1 MREYYSRVLAYIACG
16 ASIAAG
22 TYSSISATA
31 SSGWCPMRCST
42 RTWRTTS
49 ASASAST
56 TAQGDPRLL
65 AVDAVHCGLGMALLG
80 FSVVPSLMFLLVLS
94 FTALVIGGL
103 RLLGMALLVSASSAL
118 LVAVLV
124 ARRLLGTTRSEVAAV
139 SILFCGLYICIT
151 AFFGHQR
158 RAAPGPGAP
167 GESPASRKRPRGSR
181 ATPGRVPCR
190 RRSGK

>member
-22 TYSSISATA
+22 TYTQYFSYGILWMVPYALLYPHLA
-31 SSGWCPMRCST
+31 YHLGQRF
-42 RTWRTTS
+42 R
-49 ASASAST
+49 
-56 TAQGDPRLL
+56 QHDPRKVTRALL

-103 RLLGMALLVSASSAL
+103 RLLGMALLISASSAL

-124 ARRLLGTTRSEVAAV
+124 APPLLGNTPVEVAAV
-139 SILFCGLYICIT
+139 SILFCGLQASASPPSSATSRAC
-151 AFFGHQR
+151 AWPRCAR
-158 RAAPGPGAP
+158 R
-167 GESPASRKRPRGSR
+167 SPASRKRPRGSR
-181 ATPGRVPCR
+181 ATWPSTCR

>member
-22 TYSSISATA
+22 TYTQYFSYGILWMVPYALLYPHLA
-31 SSGWCPMRCST
+31 YHLGQRF
-42 RTWRTTS
+42 R
-49 ASASAST
+49 
-56 TAQGDPRLL
+56 QHDPRKVTRALL

-124 ARRLLGTTRSEVAAV
+124 APPLLGNTPVEVARSA
-139 SILFCGLYICIT
+139 SCSADCT
-151 AFFGHQR
+151 SASPPSSATSRACAWPRCAR
-158 RAAPGPGAP
+158 R
-167 GESPASRKRPRGSR
+167 SPASRKRPRGSR
-181 ATPGRVPCR
+181 ATWPSTCR